1 MDITAFAKPIFRI
14 DVPAAGVISC
24 RTCTVITYRRLKCGT
39 FTAED
44 ISGIII
50 GDLPPFLH
58 STLTIFI
65 RKYIAE
71 LDKYRK
77 DNCDILQV
85 PDDGSEPEKKCRLGV
100 STFYDHCVK
109 DYSGLN
115 FAEINELNII
125 DYWLLL
131 ADSVKLMALQNK
143 KDPEEYLNGCW
154 CYMHDKATPDGVITE
169 ITIE

>member
-44 ISGIII
+44 ITDIII
-50 GDLPPFLH
+50 GDLPPFLR

-65 RKYIAE
+65 QKYIAE

-100 STFYDHCVK
+100 K
-109 DYSGLN
+109 DYSGFN
-115 FAEINELNII
+115 FAEINDLDII

-143 KDPEEYLNGCW
+143 KEPEEYLNGCW
-154 CYMHDKATPDGVITE
+154 CYMHDKATPDGAITE

>member
-1 MDITAFAKPIFRI
+1 MDITAFSKPIFNI
-14 DVPAAGVISC
+14 SVPTAGVISC
-24 RTCTVITYRRLKCGT
+24 RTCTVITYRRLKCGAY
-39 FTAED
+39 TAED
-44 ISGIII
+44 ISDIII
-50 GDLPPFLH
+50 GELPPFIR

-65 RKYIAE
+65 QKYIAE
-71 LDKYRK
+71 LEKYRD
-77 DNCDILQV
+77 DNCDILRV
-85 PDDGSEPEKKCRLGV
+85 PVDGSEPEKKCRLSV

-109 DYSGLN
+109 EYSG
-115 FAEINELNII
+115 FDFSEINELNII

-143 KDPEEYLNGCW
+143 KDPEDYLNGCW